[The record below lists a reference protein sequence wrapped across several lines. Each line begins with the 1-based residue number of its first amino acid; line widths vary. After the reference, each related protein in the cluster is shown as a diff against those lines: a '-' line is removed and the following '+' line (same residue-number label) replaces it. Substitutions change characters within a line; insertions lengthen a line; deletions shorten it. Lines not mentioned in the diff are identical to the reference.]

1 MRRLFFIAIA
11 LCGVSNAKADQ
22 VPKFSQF
29 PAREYSRGPT
39 GRLDLSDPHAYSY
52 RTRLR
57 EGAQQGAN
65 FAGHYTVVTWGCG
78 TDCATGAII
87 DALTGHVVFLP
98 NVDSNQMEHERDSDF
113 NSFVFRLHS
122 RLIVFA
128 GQLNDQG
135 EKATFFMDFDG
146 KNFRQVYRVIDR
158 GAAVE
163 APTNPGNTPTVRTP
177 VREQP
182 ATVPPTG
189 PVASSGTARRDDE
202 TDEAAFVSV
211 VSDTRSEYNN
221 GSNDMVKGAA
231 RVHRR
236 ERLCQLVQS
245 MVVRGWTGTIV
256 KLSSSSSGNG
266 VLSVSIGPQITIGTT
281 NNELSNSFDHT
292 LLSPSSDVFRQ
303 VVSLSQDQQILF
315 SGSFF
320 PSDTDCVQETS
331 LTQEG
336 SMTDPEFLFR
346 FTDVSA
352 TPELGTLSSVKPA
365 IVHTTK
371 PTR

>member
-11 LCGVSNAKADQ
+11 LCGFANAKADE

-65 FAGHYTVVTWGCG
+65 FAGHYTVMTWGCG

-98 NVDSNQMEHERDSDF
+98 SVDSNQMEHERDPDF
-113 NSFVFRLHS
+113 NAIVFRLDS

-135 EKATFFMDFDG
+135 ERATFFMDFEG

-158 GAAVE
+158 GAAEEPQAVKP
-163 APTNPGNTPTVRTP
+163 PTNPGNTPTVRTP

-182 ATVPPTG
+182 ATVPPTA
-189 PVASSGTARRDDE
+189 PVASSGTARRDDG
-202 TDEAAFVSV
+202 TTAARNAPAPARV
-211 VSDTRSEYNN
+211 VDGVEELPMEQDT
-221 GSNDMVKGAA
+221 GSGLGWALVIMAIAAIGVGWMAQSWKQRTGAA
-231 RVHRR
+231 WCFFALLFMFSIYFVLFHITYAPDTFNKDEGWAALGITTALIGVGLLTVVIATLPRKR
-236 ERLCQLVQS
+236 S
-245 MVVRGWTGTIV
+245 M
-256 KLSSSSSGNG
+256 
-266 VLSVSIGPQITIGTT
+266 
-281 NNELSNSFDHT
+281 
-292 LLSPSSDVFRQ
+292 
-303 VVSLSQDQQILF
+303 
-315 SGSFF
+315 
-320 PSDTDCVQETS
+320 
-331 LTQEG
+331 
-336 SMTDPEFLFR
+336 
-346 FTDVSA
+346 
-352 TPELGTLSSVKPA
+352 
-365 IVHTTK
+365 
-371 PTR
+371 

>member
-1 MRRLFFIAIA
+1 
-11 LCGVSNAKADQ
+11 
-22 VPKFSQF
+22 
-29 PAREYSRGPT
+29 
-39 GRLDLSDPHAYSY
+39 
-52 RTRLR
+52 
-57 EGAQQGAN
+57 
-65 FAGHYTVVTWGCG
+65 
-78 TDCATGAII
+78 
-87 DALTGHVVFLP
+87 
-98 NVDSNQMEHERDSDF
+98 MEHERDSDF
-113 NSFVFRLHS
+113 NSFVFRLDS

-158 GAAVE
+158 GAAEEPQAVE

-182 ATVPPTG
+182 ATVTLTA
-189 PVASSGTARRDDE
+189 PVASSGTARRDDD

-245 MVVRGWTGTIV
+245 VVVRGWTGTIV
-256 KLSSSSSGNG
+256 KLSSSSRGNG

-281 NNELSNSFDHT
+281 NNELSDSFDHT
-292 LLSPSSDVFRQ
+292 LLSPLSNVFRQ
-303 VVSLSQDQQILF
+303 VVSLSQEQRILF
-315 SGSFF
+315 SGSFL
-320 PSDTDCVQETS
+320 PGDTDCVHETS

-336 SMTDPEFLFR
+336 SMTDPEFLFH
-346 FTDVSA
+346 FTDVK
-352 TPELGTLSSVKPA
+352 V
-365 IVHTTK
+365 VQ
-371 PTR
+371 

>member
-1 MRRLFFIAIA
+1 MKRRLFFIAFA
-11 LCGVSNAKADQ
+11 LCGFTNAKADQ

-39 GRLDLSDPHAYSY
+39 GRLDLSDPHVYSY

-98 NVDSNQMEHERDSDF
+98 SVDSNQMEHERDPDF
-113 NSFVFRLHS
+113 NSFVFRLDS

-158 GAAVE
+158 GAAEEPQAVE

-182 ATVPPTG
+182 VTVPQLG
-189 PVASSGTARRDDE
+189 PAQN
-202 TDEAAFVSV
+202 AA
-211 VSDTRSEYNN
+211 
-221 GSNDMVKGAA
+221 A
-231 RVHRR
+231 
-236 ERLCQLVQS
+236 
-245 MVVRGWTGTIV
+245 
-256 KLSSSSSGNG
+256 
-266 VLSVSIGPQITIGTT
+266 P
-281 NNELSNSFDHT
+281 
-292 LLSPSSDVFRQ
+292 
-303 VVSLSQDQQILF
+303 
-315 SGSFF
+315 
-320 PSDTDCVQETS
+320 
-331 LTQEG
+331 
-336 SMTDPEFLFR
+336 
-346 FTDVSA
+346 
-352 TPELGTLSSVKPA
+352 LGTLSSAPPA
-365 IVHTTK
+365 KISDQRPGRRDVTHPAPAPRSPDPPAPVQRDENNLTPSEAAVAQGIVRYLVPMYIEVQAMVCGLTHGTEDYYTRMAEITNIELSNK
-371 PTR
+371 YHVSYNDPYIQAYAMAVRKKVEKEYTCEKLTNMIYPTP